1 MTERKTGQKMLMS
14 WRETGAREPLH
25 ESSSVIR
32 PKKLNNY
39 NSPQDNSP
47 TSKNLH
53 SISNTIPKNK
63 QSRHNSNLFANAALS
78 AIKTKEENK

>member
-39 NSPQDNSP
+39 NSPQYNSP
-47 TSKNLH
+47 TSQNLH
-53 SISNTIPKNK
+53 STSNSIPKNK
-63 QSRHNSNLFANAALS
+63 QPKHNSNLFANAALS
-78 AIKTKEENK
+78 SIKTKEENR